1 MRGPVERVTGRL
13 PDPWRTIAD
22 WVLTIG
28 IAIGFV
34 LLVKAFLFNPYRI
47 PSSSMEPTFHC
58 AQPGVGCESDRS
70 DRVIANR
77 FSLHI
82 RDPKRGD
89 IVVFNTPQQAE
100 IQCGVGGVYVK
111 RIIGL
116 PGERISQDNGIVFI
130 NGESLDEA
138 GYLDSDRFGG
148 RDFPPVE
155 IDGSNYFMMG
165 DNRRQS
171 CDSRDWG
178 TVERERMI
186 GTASFVYWPINRIGF
201 R

>member
-28 IAIGFV
+28 IAVGVV
-34 LLVKAFLFNPYRI
+34 LLVKAFVFNPYRI

-58 AQPGVGCESDRS
+58 SQPGIGCESDRS

-77 FSLHI
+77 FIFHF
-82 RDPKRGD
+82 RDPNRGE
-89 IVVFNTPQQAE
+89 IVVFDTPPQAE
-100 IQCGVGGVYVK
+100 VQCGVGGVYVK

-116 PGERISQDNGIVFI
+116 PGEQISQEGGVVFV
-130 NGESLDEA
+130 NGERLEDPFIDLD
-138 GYLDSDRFGG
+138 RQGG
-148 RDFPPVE
+148 RDFPPTE
-155 IDGSNYFMMG
+155 IPGDSYFMMG
-165 DNRRQS
+165 DNRQQS

-178 TVERERMI
+178 TVERNRLI
-186 GTASFVYWPINRIGF
+186 GNVSLVYWPVNRIGL

>member
-22 WVLTIG
+22 WILTIAL
-28 IAIGFV
+28 AIGFV
-34 LLVKAFLFNPYRI
+34 LLIKAFIFNPYRI

-58 AQPGVGCESDRS
+58 AQPGIGCQADRS

-77 FSLHI
+77 FILHF

-89 IVVFNTPQQAE
+89 IVVFDTPAQAAV
-100 IQCGVGGVYVK
+100 QCGVGGVYVK
-111 RIIGL
+111 RIVGL
-116 PGERISQDNGIVFI
+116 PGERISQEDGVVFI
-130 NGESLDEA
+130 DGVRLEEE
-138 GYLDSDRFGG
+138 YVEPDRLGG
-148 RDFPPVE
+148 RDFVQMN
-155 IDGSNYFMMG
+155 IGQDDYFMMG
-165 DNRRQS
+165 DNRQQS

-178 TVERERMI
+178 TVPRSQLI
-186 GTASFVYWPINRIGF
+186 GTASFVYWPLNRIGF

>member
-13 PDPWRTIAD
+13 PDPWRTVAD
-22 WVLTIG
+22 WVLTIA

-34 LLVKAFLFNPYRI
+34 LLIKAFVFNPYRI

-58 AQPGVGCESDRS
+58 AQPGVGCEADRS

-77 FSLHI
+77 FVLHF

-89 IVVFNTPQQAE
+89 IVVFDTPKQAE
-100 IQCGVGGVYVK
+100 VQCGVGGVYVK
-111 RIIGL
+111 RIVGL
-116 PGERISQDNGIVFI
+116 PGERISQEDGLVFI
-130 NGESLDEA
+130 DGERLEEDYIASERL
-138 GYLDSDRFGG
+138 GG
-148 RDFPPVE
+148 GDFEQQE
-155 IDGSNYFMMG
+155 IDAGSYFMMG
-165 DNRRQS
+165 DNRQQS

-178 TVERERMI
+178 TVTRSQLI

>member
-1 MRGPVERVTGRL
+1 MRGPVERLTGRL
-13 PDPWRTIAD
+13 PDPWRTVAD

-28 IAIGFV
+28 IAIGVV
-34 LLVKAFLFNPYRI
+34 LVVKAYAFNPYRI

-58 AQPGVGCESDRS
+58 AQPGLGCESSRS

-77 FSLHI
+77 FIFHF
-82 RDPKRGD
+82 RDPKRGE
-89 IVVFNTPQQAE
+89 IVVFDTPEQAAV
-100 IQCGVGGVYVK
+100 QCGVGGVYVK

-116 PGERISQDNGIVFI
+116 PGERISQDDGVVFI
-130 NGESLDEA
+130 EGERLADPFIEA
-138 GYLDSDRFGG
+138 GRRGG
-148 RDFPPVE
+148 RDFSPIELPE
-155 IDGSNYFMMG
+155 NSYFMMG

-178 TVERERMI
+178 PVQRDLLI
-186 GTASFVYWPINRIGF
+186 GNVSLVYWPVNRIGL

>member
-13 PDPWRTIAD
+13 PDPWRTVAD
-22 WVLTIG
+22 WLLTIA

-34 LLVKAFLFNPYRI
+34 LLIKAFVFNPYRI

-58 AQPGVGCESDRS
+58 ATPGVGCEADRS

-77 FSLHI
+77 FILHF
-82 RDPKRGD
+82 RDPRRSD
-89 IVVFNTPQQAE
+89 IVVFDTPQQAE
-100 IQCGVGGVYVK
+100 VQCGVGGVYVK
-111 RIIGL
+111 RIVGL
-116 PGERISQDNGIVFI
+116 PGEWISQEDGVVFI
-130 NGESLDEA
+130 DGERLEED
-138 GYLDSDRFGG
+138 YMTPDRLGG
-148 RDFPPVE
+148 RDFTQME
-155 IDGSNYFMMG
+155 IDGDSYFMMG
-165 DNRRQS
+165 DNRQQS

-178 TVERERMI
+178 TVRRSMLI